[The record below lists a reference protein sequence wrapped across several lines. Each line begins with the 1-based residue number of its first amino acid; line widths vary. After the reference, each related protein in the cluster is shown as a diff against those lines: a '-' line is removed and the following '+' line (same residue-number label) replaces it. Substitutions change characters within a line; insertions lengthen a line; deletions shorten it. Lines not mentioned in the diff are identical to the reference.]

1 MYKIIIFIWLFFE
14 LLFSQSI
21 IGSGLT
27 RSDLFE
33 FLNTNYKPST
43 TLGYNQ
49 ARDVMYSIIDL
60 EDDNTLKGIYTNY
73 TVTIDPSQDPRPQ
86 TNAQNMNCEHSWPQS
101 MGAGSEPQKS
111 DLHHLY
117 PCRGNV
123 NSSRG
128 NKPYADI
135 DDNETDKWWRLDYYE
150 TNIPSEYIDEFSEV
164 DNDNN
169 KFEPREDVKGN
180 IARGMFYFYT
190 IYKNDADENFFEQ
203 QKDFLYQWHKQ
214 DPADDIERDRTLAI
228 AFYQDNLANPFVLD
242 STLVKRIWYFNCYE
256 NVTSQELIE
265 HITNHN
271 NYDSTHDIDANSKVN
286 IFDLIHIIHR
296 ESGENAYFICN

>member
-1 MYKIIIFIWLFFE
+1 MYKIIIFIWLLFE
-14 LLFSQSI
+14 PIFSQPI

-27 RSDLFE
+27 RLELFE
-33 FLNTNYKPST
+33 FLNSNYKPIA

-73 TVTIDPSQDPRPQ
+73 TVIIDPNQNPRPQ

-117 PCRGNV
+117 PCRVNV

-135 DDNETDKWWRLDYYE
+135 DDNETDKWWRLDFYE
-150 TNIPSEYIDEFSEV
+150 TNIPSEHIDEFSEV

-180 IARGMFYFYT
+180 IARSMFYFYT
-190 IYKNDADENFFEQ
+190 IYKNDADEDFFNQ
-203 QKDFLYQWHKQ
+203 QKEFLYQWHKQ
-214 DPADDIERDRTLAI
+214 DPVDNIEMARTLAI
-228 AFYQDNLANPFVLD
+228 AIYQDNLANPYVLD

-256 NVTSQELIE
+256 NVTSQELIQN
-265 HITNHN
+265 ITNHN
-271 NYDSTHDIDANSKVN
+271 NYDSTLDIDANSKVN
-286 IFDLIHIIHR
+286 IFDLIYIINR
-296 ESGENAYFICN
+296 ESGENAYFVCN

>member
-1 MYKIIIFIWLFFE
+1 
-14 LLFSQSI
+14 
-21 IGSGLT
+21 
-27 RSDLFE
+27 
-33 FLNTNYKPST
+33 
-43 TLGYNQ
+43 
-49 ARDVMYSIIDL
+49 
-60 EDDNTLKGIYTNY
+60 
-73 TVTIDPSQDPRPQ
+73 
-86 TNAQNMNCEHSWPQS
+86 MNCEHSWPQS

-150 TNIPSEYIDEFSEV
+150 TNIPNEYIDEFSEV
-164 DNDNN
+164 DNDHN

-180 IARGMFYFYT
+180 IARSMFYFYT

-214 DPADDIERDRTLAI
+214 DPVDDIEMNRTLAI
-228 AFYQDNLANPFVLD
+228 AFYQDNLTNPFVLD
-242 STLVKRIWYFNCYE
+242 STLVSRIWYFNCYE

-265 HITNHN
+265 DITNHN

-286 IFDLIHIIHR
+286 IFDLIHILHR
-296 ESGENAYFICN
+296 ENGENAYFICN